1 MNYEILPAGQDD
13 LEAIR
18 LLIKQA
24 FGRVSERLGLELPVT
39 KRTLQDMQEL
49 AKTQQFFCCWDN
61 TAQGRILAAC
71 GAGESTEE
79 GGLVRSLCVDAGYLR
94 QGLAKKMMAH
104 VESYLV
110 SEHPEKHRRLYLF
123 TGKDDPNTIP
133 LYTKL
138 GYTIYK
144 ETKPAPGVDFVW
156 MEKTGSTI
164 V

>member
-1 MNYEILPAGQDD
+1 MSYKILPAGSED
-13 LEAIR
+13 LDAIR

-24 FGRVSERLGLELPVT
+24 FGRVAARLGVELPVT

-61 TAQGRILAAC
+61 TDEGLILAAC
-71 GAGESTEE
+71 VAGESTVE
-79 GGLVRSLCVDAGYLR
+79 GGLVRSLCVDEKYLGR
-94 QGLAKKMMAH
+94 GLAKKMMAH

-110 SEHPEKHRRLYLF
+110 EEHPEKHERLYLF

-138 GYTIYK
+138 GYSIYK
-144 ETKPAPGVDFVW
+144 ESKPAPGVDFVW
-156 MEKTGSTI
+156 MEKE
-164 V
+164 VLK